1 MNRTLGIVL
10 GLLAIGTLSWAAP
23 GELVVYP
30 TLADYEA
37 ATGNSISSFG
47 EAPILAQ
54 RVAAGELR
62 EVADR
67 LPDEP
72 LVVDPLE
79 GIGQYGGTFQTGT
92 IGPEI
97 GGFPGRE
104 SALAGRR
111 YCLVGSFDY
120 SAQRDQRLGVQR

>member
-1 MNRTLGIVL
+1 MNRTLGIVM

-79 GIGQYGGTFQTGT
+79 
-92 IGPEI
+92 
-97 GGFPGRE
+97 
-104 SALAGRR
+104 ALASTVAPFRPEPSDRRSVASRQRVCAGRPSLLSR
-111 YCLVGSFDY
+111 RIF
-120 SAQRDQRLGVQR
+120 RLFSPT